1 MVWLARYGEAEVIA
15 GLARSSVMMGVP
27 TFYTRLLADP
37 AFTRDRAAS
46 VRLFISGSAPLLAS
60 TFAEFEARTGERIL
74 ERYGM
79 SEAVI
84 LTTNPLDGERLAGS
98 VGYPLPG
105 VELRIAGGE
114 TPEAGETGVIEVKGP
129 SVFSGYWRMP
139 DKTREDFTQDGFF
152 ITGDVARQDPD
163 GRVWISGRA
172 KDLIIC
178 GGLNVYPKEIE
189 LVLDE
194 LDGVIESAVIGVPH
208 PDFGEAVVA
217 VILGSGDEAA
227 IVAAARAQLA
237 AFKAPK
243 RVFFVGELPRNAMG
257 KVMKNRLRE
266 SFAGTFASR

>member
-1 MVWLARYGEAEVIA
+1 MVWLARYSEAEVIA

-37 AFTRDRAAS
+37 AFMRERAAHM
-46 VRLFISGSAPLLAS
+46 RLFISGSAPLLAS
-60 TFAEFEARTGERIL
+60 TFAEFEARTGMRIL

-84 LTTNPLDGERLAGS
+84 LTSNPLQGERLAGS
-98 VGYPLPG
+98 VGFPLPG
-105 VELRIAGGE
+105 VALRIEGGGE
-114 TPEAGETGVIEVKGP
+114 GASGVIQVKGP

-139 DKTREDFTQDGFF
+139 DKTREDFTADGFF
-152 ITGDVARQDPD
+152 ITGDVGRQDPD

-172 KDLIIC
+172 KDLIIS
-178 GGLNVYPKEIE
+178 GGFNVYPKEIE

-194 LDGVIESAVIGVPH
+194 MDGVVESAVIGAPH

-217 VILGSGDEAA
+217 VVLGRGEESAM
-227 IVAAARAQLA
+227 IAAARAKLA

-243 RVFFVGELPRNAMG
+243 RVFFVDELPRNAMG
-257 KVMKNRLRE
+257 KVQKNRLRE
-266 SFAGTFASR
+266 AYAATFE